1 MAKRGRPIRGN
12 ASYYRVTVR
21 FTEAEYN
28 RLKEYA
34 KASNK
39 TMTNVM
45 KDGIDLVYQ
54 SKEV

>member
-1 MAKRGRPIRGN
+1 MAKRGRPISGN

-28 RLKEYA
+28 SLKEYA

-45 KDGIDLVYQ
+45 KDI
-54 SKEV
+54 